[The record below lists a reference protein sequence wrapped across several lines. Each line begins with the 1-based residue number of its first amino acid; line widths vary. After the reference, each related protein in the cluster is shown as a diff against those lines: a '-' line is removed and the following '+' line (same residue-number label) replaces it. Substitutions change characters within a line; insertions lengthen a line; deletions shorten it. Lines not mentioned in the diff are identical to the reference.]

1 MPKTSSVLVA
11 PASSRR
17 VGVPLATSSG
27 PSLFAPSRSPKRSVG
42 RIAPS
47 FGYYGGCRHLF
58 AAEEH
63 PQSCIS
69 IHRCYKLKRGG
80 AMRGVLKG
88 DFRGIGA
95 RIYRI

>member
-1 MPKTSSVLVA
+1 M
-11 PASSRR
+11 
-17 VGVPLATSSG
+17 
-27 PSLFAPSRSPKRSVG
+27 
-42 RIAPS
+42 
-47 FGYYGGCRHLF
+47 F

-95 RIYRI
+95 RIYRILDMNFREFQFYALR